1 MTWMKSSLKC
11 PSNLKMR
18 QWKTQRRQRR
28 AVPLCMDCEFRLLWA
43 GIRRRSI
50 VSTLLVSWTRTST
63 RWGKTSRRMTQPRE
77 MEDERMKEEE
87 KQKLKERK
95 KERKR
100 WVGKLKKRSKEL
112 KGRAR
117 FIYKLTPDND
127 RLTESRRDRF
137 TIRNIISTFTLAD
150 RSCHSTL
157 MRSSSSCY
165 FVSCKDESSVAM
177 VLCQW
182 AIYTR
187 KSQPATPIQYTI
199 YLYILV

>member
-1 MTWMKSSLKC
+1 MYGLWVPVAVSGNPSSIDCFYSASLMNQNKYPMRKNVETNDAATW
-11 PSNLKMR
+11 NGR
-18 QWKTQRRQRR
+18 WK
-28 AVPLCMDCEFRLLWA
+28 DE
-43 GIRRRSI
+43 RRR
-50 VSTLLVSWTRTST
+50 
-63 RWGKTSRRMTQPRE
+63 KTE
-77 MEDERMKEEE
+77 I
-87 KQKLKERK
+87 ERK